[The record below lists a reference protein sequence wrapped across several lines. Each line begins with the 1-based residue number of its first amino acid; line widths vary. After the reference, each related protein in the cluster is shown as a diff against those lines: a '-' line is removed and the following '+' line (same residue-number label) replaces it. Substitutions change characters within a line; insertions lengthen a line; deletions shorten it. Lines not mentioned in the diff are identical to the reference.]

1 MTLRNYAPSSENKI
15 STVVIADDED
25 ISTSSLQA
33 LVEFINN
40 DEVPVVDLEAVL
52 DVLFGSIQ
60 EVCLDYIDPKDV
72 VHWIVTETCDFKA
85 EQNRQTLETLECL
98 LLSYLDNIV
107 NYLKIVGIIK
117 NGRLPYTFTRL
128 SPGCA
133 VVLQRTNNAD

>member
-1 MTLRNYAPSSENKI
+1 MTLRNYVPSSGNKI
-15 STVVIADDED
+15 NTVVIADDDD
-25 ISTSSLQA
+25 ISTSSLKE
-33 LVEFINN
+33 LVEFINS
-40 DEVPVVDLEAVL
+40 DDIPTVDLEAVL

-60 EVCLDYIDPKDV
+60 EVCLDYIDPRDV

-107 NYLKIVGIIK
+107 TYLKIVGIIK
-117 NGRLPYTFTRL
+117 NGRLPYTFKRL

-133 VVLQRTNNAD
+133 VVLQRTNNPD